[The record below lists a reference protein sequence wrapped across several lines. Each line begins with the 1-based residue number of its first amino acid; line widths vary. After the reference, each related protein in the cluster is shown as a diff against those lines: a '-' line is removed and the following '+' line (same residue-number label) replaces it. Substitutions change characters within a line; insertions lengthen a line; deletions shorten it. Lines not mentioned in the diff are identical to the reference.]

1 VPTVL
6 YPTALVVVHL
16 LPELGQETPDMITF
30 ATVPRR
36 LKVEKNDI
44 QSADTIEFEL
54 DLEDFPL
61 DPRIIRAVTVE
72 AFIADAGGTGPFWES
87 LRTDV
92 ATLRK
97 YAIFAGIIDEVT
109 SQIDSDRVVTMKGR
123 DYSAYLLDAELE
135 SKELVYGSKTLVQII
150 RDLLDQRETTK
161 AIQIETRGDGIERLV
176 PRTYMIR
183 GDAPKIRSVKTLK
196 ERDTLHRKK
205 QEGNTAWEV
214 IQEMALLGGV
224 VAYIELDTLVLADPA
239 TLNVDDP
246 SSARETH
253 FTLGREIDSYSPCR
267 RMGRRTG
274 VRVIVSSW
282 DVEAGKTR
290 RAGSP
295 KGILE
300 GKLGVLD
307 AGQDQISAAPLG
319 SAGKA
324 IRVNAHAR
332 PYVVRGI
339 RDQNQLQA
347 IADCIRVQ
355 LEHHEMDVSVD
366 VMRLSDSNGKP
377 LQDLRY
383 GDPVAID
390 IDANF
395 PSSLASPIEDQIA
408 RLLSLGYPVAD
419 AEALTKAVNQLHVPY
434 WLNGATYSF
443 TEEEDDSLRVT
454 LSLRSR
460 RPIEVPS
467 PRGTS

>member
-1 VPTVL
+1 VPTAL

-30 ATVPRR
+30 ATVPRS

-72 AFIADAGGTGPFWES
+72 AFIADAGSTDPFWES
-87 LRTDV
+87 IRTDV

-109 SQIDSDRVVTMKGR
+109 SQIDTDRVVTMKGR

-161 AIQIETRGDGIERLV
+161 AIQIETRGEGIDQII
-176 PRTYMIR
+176 PSKYMTR
-183 GDAPKIRSVKTLK
+183 GDAPKIRSVKTLR

-214 IQEMALLGGV
+214 IQEMALHGGI
-224 VAYIELDTLVLADPA
+224 VAYIELDKLILATPA

-246 SSARETH
+246 SSPRELH

-274 VRVIVSSW
+274 VRVRVCSW
-282 DVEAGKTR
+282 DVEQGKTR
-290 RAGSP
+290 QAFSP
-295 KGILE
+295 RLSD
-300 GKLGVLD
+300 LTD
-307 AGQDQISAAPLG
+307 SGQDQIPATPLG
-319 SAGKA
+319 SQGKPT
-324 IRVNAHAR
+324 RFNVHAR

-383 GDPVAID
+383 GDPVVID

-395 PSSLASPIEDQIA
+395 PSSLASPVEDQIA

-419 AEALTKAVNQLHVPY
+419 AEALTKAVSQLHVPY